1 MKDIDTET
9 RNNTVADDVTAG
21 EDMAVERGV
30 KLTRPIERGGEKI
43 TYVEITGAI
52 EQAGSLRGLSLSDV
66 LNLKADTMFTL
77 LPRVTSPR
85 LDEVMIKKN
94 VVTRFYSV
102 VRSGCKFYERA
113 RLWREERAG
122 DGSVIT
128 LVCFEHIEDRVAE
141 IAAIFNWS
149 PAEIFMM
156 TPGEVVSWRERAALR
171 SGNADNEDS

>member
-9 RNNTVADDVTAG
+9 RNNTVADNVTAV

-85 LDEVMIKKN
+85 LDEVMIKKMSSRDFIQLC
-94 VVTRFYSV
+94 VVAVNFL
-102 VRSGCKFYERA
+102 SGA
-113 RLWREERAG
+113 
-122 DGSVIT
+122 D
-128 LVCFEHIEDRVAE
+128 
-141 IAAIFNWS
+141 
-149 PAEIFMM
+149 
-156 TPGEVVSWRERAALR
+156 
-171 SGNADNEDS
+171 SGGKNEQATEA